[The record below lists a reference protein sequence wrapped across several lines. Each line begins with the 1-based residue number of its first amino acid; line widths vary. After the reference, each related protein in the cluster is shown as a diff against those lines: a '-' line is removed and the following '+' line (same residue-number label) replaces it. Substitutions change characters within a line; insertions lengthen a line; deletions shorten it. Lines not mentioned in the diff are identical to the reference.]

1 MKKVAELMHHQPRL
15 LKADMGLSDA
25 VSHILGSGFL
35 GLPVVDD
42 QKKLIGFLS
51 EQDCIR
57 ALMTDSYHCDS
68 HLQVRDIMRQS
79 PLFISSQLSVL
90 ELAQIMVKGK
100 PKTFPVVENERVVG
114 LITRA
119 QVMKAL
125 NDALQACQL

>member
-1 MKKVAELMHHQPRL
+1 MKKVAELMYHQPRL

>member
-79 PLFISSQLSVL
+79 PLFISPQLSVL

-100 PKTFPVVENERVVG
+100 PRTFPVGENERVVG
-114 LITRA
+114 LITRG

>member
-79 PLFISSQLSVL
+79 PLFISPQLSVL

>member
-68 HLQVRDIMRQS
+68 HLQARDIMRQS
-79 PLFISSQLSVL
+79 PLFISPQLSVL
-90 ELAQIMVKGK
+90 ELAQIMAKGK

-114 LITRA
+114 LITRT